1 MPNSE
6 VFIWLKFGFV
16 SLYKSS
22 KTTGTVMKKMWEPW
36 ILNLVQN
43 ALSHTYFQTFV
54 DHITKLSTV
63 LFSAIVSIVF
73 FCFVLMLKFVV
84 TFKSSKFRTFI
95 KKLPPPWFEYQHCN
109 RGSLR
114 SIHSQHMENVCRSTL
129 SSVMAL
135 FAYIYLSRM
144 WPFESGFGCIR
155 KMGKGITDWDIPF
168 SCTFFSSSK
177 S

>member
-1 MPNSE
+1 M
-6 VFIWLKFGFV
+6 I
-16 SLYKSS
+16 
-22 KTTGTVMKKMWEPW
+22 KMWEPW
-36 ILNLVQN
+36 ILNLVQK
-43 ALSHTYFQTFV
+43 ALSHTYFETFV

-63 LFSAIVSIVF
+63 LFSAIVFFI
-73 FCFVLMLKFVV
+73 FCFDLKFVV
-84 TFKSSKFRTFI
+84 TFKLSKFRTFI

-114 SIHSQHMENVCRSTL
+114 SIHSHMENMCRSTL

-155 KMGKGITDWDIPF
+155 KMGKGITDWDISL